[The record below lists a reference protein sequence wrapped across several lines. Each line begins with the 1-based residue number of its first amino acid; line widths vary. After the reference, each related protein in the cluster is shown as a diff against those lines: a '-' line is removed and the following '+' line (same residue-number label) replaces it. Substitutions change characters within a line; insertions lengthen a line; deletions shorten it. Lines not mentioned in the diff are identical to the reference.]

1 MSKKILKADF
11 VFGYTIR
18 DVNLLYWNK
27 RIATMKK
34 GKKMERYKV
43 ILVDD
48 EAEVI
53 DMIEKKIHWNDLGFE
68 VAGSAT
74 NGVKALEL
82 VEKLQPD
89 VVLTD
94 IKMPYMDGLELSRR
108 LNREYPNIYI
118 MLCTGFDEFEY
129 AKEAVHLEIKE
140 YMLKPVNATELS
152 ESLTNLKHT
161 LDREREEKLNVKKL
175 NDYFQEVLPKLQ
187 SNFFISL
194 IEGRVEKQEYERF
207 LQAYQVDMKGPLF
220 GCVIFHT
227 SENHV
232 PEGMN
237 PLLLSMSVE
246 REIKQRLM
254 DQWNC
259 REFIYMGNTLLIL
272 ELDAEDK
279 ITQITDACDRFC
291 RWAYRIMGAVVTAG
305 IGTVCDSLY
314 EISLS
319 YERAREAVSYRVLY
333 GTKRAINIGEIVP
346 KEQIKPV
353 QSEESRMQTLFRAIR
368 IGDSTEIER
377 AAHGEME
384 KLHKNTET
392 MSQYNL
398 ATMEIVSG
406 FFKFCTDNSLDF
418 NKISGNM
425 QNIYEKVSQMDES
438 SLTAWIVQMSET
450 ISEKLKCARNS
461 SARRLIVEAQNIVK
475 ERYMEADIS
484 LDEICT
490 VLGVSNSYF
499 SSVFKK
505 EAGKSFISYLT
516 DYRMDIAAEMILNTD
531 EKSYT
536 IAEKVGYLDAN
547 YFSYVFKKKFGVS
560 PSKYR
565 ASVK

>member
-11 VFGYTIR
+11 VFGYVIR

-27 RIATMKK
+27 CIAAMKK

-194 IEGRVEKQEYERF
+194 IEGRLHNQREVLSYLPDMPVKTFHNHVFLLFLQLMKSWVRLLQRGSEPCVTACMRSVFPMRGQEKQF
-207 LQAYQVDMKGPLF
+207 LTGFYTEQNGQ
-220 GCVIFHT
+220 
-227 SENHV
+227 
-232 PEGMN
+232 
-237 PLLLSMSVE
+237 
-246 REIKQRLM
+246 
-254 DQWNC
+254 
-259 REFIYMGNTLLIL
+259 LIL
-272 ELDAEDK
+272 E
-279 ITQITDACDRFC
+279 R
-291 RWAYRIMGAVVTAG
+291 
-305 IGTVCDSLY
+305 
-314 EISLS
+314 
-319 YERAREAVSYRVLY
+319 
-333 GTKRAINIGEIVP
+333 
-346 KEQIKPV
+346 
-353 QSEESRMQTLFRAIR
+353 LFRR
-368 IGDSTEIER
+368 NRSNR
-377 AAHGEME
+377 F
-384 KLHKNTET
+384 
-392 MSQYNL
+392 SQ
-398 ATMEIVSG
+398 
-406 FFKFCTDNSLDF
+406 K
-418 NKISGNM
+418 
-425 QNIYEKVSQMDES
+425 SQGCRCYF
-438 SLTAWIVQMSET
+438 VQF
-450 ISEKLKCARNS
+450 
-461 SARRLIVEAQNIVK
+461 V
-475 ERYMEADIS
+475 
-484 LDEICT
+484 
-490 VLGVSNSYF
+490 
-499 SSVFKK
+499 
-505 EAGKSFISYLT
+505 
-516 DYRMDIAAEMILNTD
+516 
-531 EKSYT
+531 
-536 IAEKVGYLDAN
+536 
-547 YFSYVFKKKFGVS
+547 
-560 PSKYR
+560 
-565 ASVK
+565 